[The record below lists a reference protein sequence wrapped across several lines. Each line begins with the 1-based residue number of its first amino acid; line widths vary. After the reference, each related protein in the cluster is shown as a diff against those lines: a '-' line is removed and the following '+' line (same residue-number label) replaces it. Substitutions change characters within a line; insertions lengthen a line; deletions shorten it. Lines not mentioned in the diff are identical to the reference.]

1 MVCRYFIL
9 SGLPMSRIAICEEI
23 QSMVSFVVKNL
34 HFDWDIF
41 EFITEKRGRRG
52 PSKEECLKYYD
63 QT

>member
-1 MVCRYFIL
+1 
-9 SGLPMSRIAICEEI
+9 MSRIAICEEI